1 MAQRNIELPRADP
14 SVHTVGKN
22 HSGDVGRNQLAL
34 LRHCG
39 LNPRSQMLEVGC
51 GVGRL
56 VYELAGFL
64 TNGSY
69 VGFDISPNAI
79 AWLDENYAPMLPS
92 YRFDL
97 LDVHNSRYHRDGQVA
112 AAQVR
117 WPYDDDQFDFASAF
131 SVFTHMQAP
140 DVANYLAELARVL
153 TADGIGVITCHAV
166 QPDDPPLLFKGRAP
180 MVRIGEGVYTTSAD
194 VPEYAIAFDDALVK
208 QMLDA
213 AGLEIVDYIPA
224 RWRRTADA
232 GVPVVGQ
239 DTFVVSPAIRSA
251 S

>member
-1 MAQRNIELPRADP
+1 VAHSNVDLPRADP

-22 HSGDVGRNQLAL
+22 HSGDVGRNQLTL

-39 LNPRSQMLEVGC
+39 LQPQSHMLEVGC

-56 VYELAGFL
+56 VYELAAFL
-64 TNGSY
+64 DEGSY

-79 AWLDENYAPMLPS
+79 AWLDEHYAPMLPN

-97 LDVHNSRYHRDGQVA
+97 LDVHNLRYHREGTVS

-117 WPYDDDQFDFASAF
+117 WPYANDQFDFACAF

-140 DVANYLAELARVL
+140 DVANYLVELARVL
-153 TADGIGVITCHAV
+153 APAGTGVITCHSV
-166 QPDDPPLLFKGRAP
+166 QPDDPHLLFKGRAP
-180 MVRIGEGVYTTSAD
+180 MVAVAEGVYTTSAD
-194 VPEYAIAFDDALVK
+194 VPEYAIAFDDALIK
-208 QMLDA
+208 QMIDA
-213 AGLEIVDYIPA
+213 ARLTIVDYIPA
-224 RWRRTADA
+224 RWRRSATK

-239 DTFVVSPAIRSA
+239 DTFVVSPA
-251 S
+251 